1 MFLSII
7 EAVWHFLFGW
17 AGVDMLIGFAAVAV
31 AVFETWIINS
41 IPAPFNRLIP
51 DLRKWAICVAVVAFT
66 LMGAIAHGYK
76 NGFDECKRQWDAALV
91 KETDNGEAARSKAV
105 DSVGPVPASRELL
118 RSDPFNR
125 NRGEPPVRH

>member
-1 MFLSII
+1 MLLSTLA
-7 EAVWHFLFGW
+7 AVWHFLFGW
-17 AGVDMLIGFAAVAV
+17 AGIDMLVGFAAVAV
-31 AVFETWIINS
+31 AVLLPKQLDFIT
-41 IPAPFNRLIP
+41 

-76 NGFDECKRQWDAALV
+76 NGFNECKRQWDGALV
-91 KETDNGEAARSKAV
+91 KETDNGEAARTNAV

-125 NRGEPPVRH
+125 NRGEPTVR